1 MRKRARISHDALR
14 GAVQPPLRKKE
25 HISSVKNFKTEKS
38 ALAEHSYILDH
49 RIDWDKAS
57 ILLQESREQQR
68 KWEEAWEIAK
78 TDGAIANRD
87 RGRVLPDSYI
97 PLLSRYNNISR
108 K

>member
-1 MRKRARISHDALR
+1 MT
-14 GAVQPPLRKKE
+14 RKKE

-78 TDGAIANRD
+78 TDVQLRTEIEGGFSPIHTYRCCQSIINRK
-87 RGRVLPDSYI
+87 Y
-97 PLLSRYNNISR
+97 
-108 K
+108 